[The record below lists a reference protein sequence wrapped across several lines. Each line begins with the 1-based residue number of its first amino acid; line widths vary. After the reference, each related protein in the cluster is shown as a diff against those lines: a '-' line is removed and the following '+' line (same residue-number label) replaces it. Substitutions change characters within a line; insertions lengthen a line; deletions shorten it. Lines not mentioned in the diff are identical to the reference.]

1 VALFALGS
9 CGAPDTYGAPLQHVV
24 LIKLRDPADTGAL
37 LADARRHLSAV
48 PDVAEL
54 FVGQPFSV
62 GRTGVDL
69 DWDVAVIVGFADRVA
84 YEAYLAHPEHLRFIN
99 AWQQRFETIRIHDFE
114 EATVPVPSLRTAVPP
129 AAD

>member
-1 VALFALGS
+1 M
-9 CGAPDTYGAPLQHVV
+9 

-37 LADARRHLSAV
+37 LADTRRHLSAV

-84 YEAYLAHPEHLRFIN
+84 YEAYLAHPEHLRLIN
-99 AWQQRFETIRIHDFE
+99 AWQQRFEWIRIHDLE
-114 EATVPVPSLRTAVPP
+114 EATVPAPTLRTAAPQP
-129 AAD
+129 AN